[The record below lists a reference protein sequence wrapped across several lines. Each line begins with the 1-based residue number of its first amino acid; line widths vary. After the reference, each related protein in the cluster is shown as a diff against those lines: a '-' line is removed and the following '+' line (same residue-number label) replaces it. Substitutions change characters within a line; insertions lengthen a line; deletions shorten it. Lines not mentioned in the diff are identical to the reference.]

1 MTGPNSCCT
10 LAVSRL
16 ILQLLLASLCLVPVF
31 FAAHPPNIVLIFAD
45 DLGYGDPGCYGHP
58 SSLTPNLDLLA
69 AEGLRFTD
77 FYSSSPVCSPSRA
90 ALLTGRYQTRSG
102 IYPGVFYP
110 GSRGGLPLSEITIA
124 EMLKMQGYATAIVG
138 KWHLGVGVNGSF
150 LPTRQGFDHFLGVP
164 YSHDQGPCQNL
175 TCFLPHTK
183 CFGNCDQGHVLLP
196 VFLNERIIQQPV
208 VFPDLVPFYRN
219 FTWKFIS
226 DSVQRKLPFF
236 LYFASHHTHYPQF
249 ASTEFT
255 GKSLRGPYGDALME
269 LDGSVG
275 WLLQSLRKHG
285 VENDTLLL
293 FTSDNG
299 PETIRMSRGGS
310 SGLLKCGKGTTYE
323 GGMRVPAI
331 AYWPGKILPGV
342 THELSSTLDILPTLA
357 TLAGAPIPNVTLD
370 GYDLTDVLFRG
381 GKSKRNVMFF
391 YPPSPYKQMGVFAV
405 RYGTYKAHFFTQ
417 GSSLSETTPDKDCHF
432 MAWLT
437 HHDPPLLFDLEADP
451 SENYNLLEQGIKPEY
466 LQILKK
472 IQGEKENFE
481 SKMVFGESQMRK
493 GEDHSLEPCCNRGC
507 TPEPSCCHC
516 TK

>member
-164 YSHDQGPCQNL
+164 YSHDQ
-175 TCFLPHTK
+175 
-183 CFGNCDQGHVLLP
+183 
-196 VFLNERIIQQPV
+196 
-208 VFPDLVPFYRN
+208 
-219 FTWKFIS
+219 
-226 DSVQRKLPFF
+226 
-236 LYFASHHTHYPQF
+236 HTHYPQF